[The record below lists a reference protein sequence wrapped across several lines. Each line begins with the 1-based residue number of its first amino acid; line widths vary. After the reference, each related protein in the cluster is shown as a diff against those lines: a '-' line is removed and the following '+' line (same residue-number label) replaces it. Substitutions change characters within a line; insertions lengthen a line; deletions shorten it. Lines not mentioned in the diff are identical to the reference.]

1 MERTIIMA
9 KRPDEPDNGQSAKKS
24 GILTNP
30 IRNLAVTAALCL
42 ILGVVFLAA
51 PYFVRDYSG
60 YVIGGLIC
68 TIGLVY
74 TVIYFLRKP
83 VSGIYRTEFAAGVV
97 MLAAGIYV
105 IVASFRPDAAGLSI
119 TLRLIVTALGILM
132 AVDGVLKLQ
141 HTLDLARM
149 RFDAWWLGL
158 FTSLLGLALGV
169 LTASGLVDDFGVRIH
184 IGDGDFLSA
193 MLILGVGFIVNAVLD
208 VITMTL
214 IAVRNHIASRLDA
227 AAAAAPAPQPE
238 PAVPGAPG
246 AYYAPPSPAPA
257 PIPPADGPDPGDQP

>member
-1 MERTIIMA
+1 MA
-9 KRPDEPDNGQSAKKS
+9 KRSTEADNGQSAKKS

-68 TIGLVY
+68 AIGLVY

-83 VSGIYRTEFAAGVV
+83 VSGIYRSEFAAGLV
-97 MLAAGIYV
+97 MLAVGVYV

-141 HTLDLARM
+141 YTLDLARM

-169 LTASGLVDDFGVRIH
+169 LTAAGLVDDLGVRIH

-214 IAVRNHIASRLDA
+214 IAVRNHTASKQEAAASA
-227 AAAAAPAPQPE
+227 AAAAAAQQPE
-238 PAVPGAPG
+238 PAAPG
-246 AYYAPPSPAPA
+246 AYYAPPASAPETPAP
-257 PIPPADGPDPGDQP
+257 GSQP